1 MVNNKTRGYSFNEH
15 ESNGFYGF
23 DMALIYNQESYAIN
37 GAAMEVYNQLGHG
50 FLEAVYQ
57 EALEKEFQL
66 RGIPFEREKLLTI
79 RYKGENLQQT
89 YKADFVCYGKI
100 IVELKAVSELD
111 DAHRSQVYNYL
122 HATGFRLGII
132 LNFGSYD
139 GLERERIICY
149 QTREDCLTN
158 TDNTDITDN

>member
-1 MVNNKTRGYSFNEH
+1 
-15 ESNGFYGF
+15 
-23 DMALIYNQESYAIN
+23 MALIYNQESYDIN

-50 FLEAVYQ
+50 FLQAVYQ

-66 RGIPFEREKLLTI
+66 RGIPFEREKMLTI
-79 RYKGENLQQT
+79 RYKGENLKQT

-111 DAHRSQVYNYL
+111 DAYRSQVYNYL

-139 GLERERIICY
+139 GLERERIICQIY
-149 QTREDCLTN
+149 YRTREDLLPN
-158 TDNTDITDN
+158 TDLTDYTDIQSSVKISSIRGQK